1 MKRTQSSMV
10 MLALFVA
17 VACTSTAEPP
27 SGSSTPGGGTST
39 GASATQSETH
49 GMIVF
54 NRLASEGIAV
64 YSFDLDSMTEERI
77 RRVDDFVTL
86 SPDGNR
92 FLSAWPI
99 PDGRIGPATFDIDG
113 SGYSLLPIDARRSRL
128 GRVAGRPTGA
138 GSWLGRGTTRIRPAR
153 ACTPSGRPTVAG
165 SSPDRAGER
174 SA

>member
-17 VACTSTAEPP
+17 VACTSTVEPP
-27 SGSSTPGGGTST
+27 SGSSSPSGGIST
-39 GASATQSETH
+39 VPSATESEAH
-49 GMIVF
+49 GVIVF

-64 YSFDLDSMTEERI
+64 YSLDLDSMTEERI

-113 SGYSLLPIDARRSRL
+113 SGYSLLPIDD
-128 GRVAGRPTGA
+128 PT
-138 GSWLGRGTTRIRPAR
+138 L
-153 ACTPSGRPTVAG
+153 
-165 SSPDRAGER
+165 
-174 SA
+174 